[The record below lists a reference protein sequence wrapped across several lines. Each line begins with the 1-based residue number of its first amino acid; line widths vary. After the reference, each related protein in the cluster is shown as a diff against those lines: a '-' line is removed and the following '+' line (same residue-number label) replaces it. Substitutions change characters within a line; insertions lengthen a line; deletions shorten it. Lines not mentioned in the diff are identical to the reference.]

1 MKTLFINA
9 KIVSTDSIF
18 EGFVGIEDSK
28 IIYVDKT
35 KPTDKYDNII
45 DLKGKYL
52 SPGFID
58 IHVHGGNNF
67 DFMDADEASFNGIAD
82 FHSLHGTTSMVAT
95 SLSGAKEEI
104 LQFLD
109 NFNLYAPKVK
119 SLNYLG
125 VHLEGPYFSM
135 KYKGAQ
141 DPKYIRNPQPEEY
154 EEFVSKGN
162 LKRMS
167 IAPETEGAM
176 ELGDYL
182 KSNGIVASIGHSAAT
197 FDICEEAI
205 KHGYT
210 MLTHFYNA
218 LSTLVK
224 DKSYKTLGCIEA
236 GLYFDELTCE
246 IISDNRHV
254 PNDLFKMVYKIKSKD
269 KIILCSD
276 ALRAAGL
283 KNGEKTI
290 IGSKEKGNVVVIDD
304 DIAKLEDL
312 SAFAGSTASGDRLV
326 RTVYKGCDIPLQDA
340 VYMMTVT
347 PAKMVNVFDKKGSIE
362 VGKDADLIVFD
373 DDVNVSATYVMG
385 EKIY

>member
-1 MKTLFINA
+1 MKTLFKNA
-9 KIVSTDSIF
+9 KIVTKNSIV
-18 EGFVGIEDSK
+18 EGFVGIENDK
-28 IIYVDKT
+28 IIYAKKDE
-35 KPTDKYDNII
+35 PAEKYDKVI
-45 DLKGKYL
+45 DLEGKYIA
-52 SPGFID
+52 PGFID
-58 IHVHGGNNF
+58 IHVHGGNRF
-67 DFMDADEASFNGIAD
+67 DFMDADEASFKGIAD
-82 FHSLHGTTSMVAT
+82 YHSAHGTTSMVAT
-95 SLSGAKEEI
+95 SLSGSTEEI

-119 SLNYLG
+119 SINYLG

-141 DPKYIRNPQPEEY
+141 DPKYIRNPQKEEY
-154 EEFVSKGN
+154 EQFVAKGN

-182 KSNGIVASIGHSAAT
+182 KANGCVASIGHSAAT
-197 FDICEEAI
+197 FPICEEAT

-218 LSTLVK
+218 LSSLVK

-246 IISDNRHV
+246 IIADNRHV
-254 PNDLFKMVYKIKSKD
+254 PNDLFKMVYKIKGKD
-269 KIILCSD
+269 GIILCSD
-276 ALRAAGL
+276 ALGAAGVPE
-283 KNGEKTI
+283 GEHCI
-290 IGSKEKGNVVVIDD
+290 IGSKKNGNDVVIDD
-304 DIAKLEDL
+304 GIAKLADL
-312 SAFAGSTASGDRLV
+312 SAFAGSTASGDKLV
-326 RTVYKGCDIPLQDA
+326 RTVYKGCGIELYEA

-347 PAKMVNVFDKKGSIE
+347 PAKMIGVFDKKGSIAE
-362 VGKDADLIVFD
+362 GKDADLVIFD

-385 EKIY
+385 EKIH

>member
-1 MKTLFINA
+1 MINNGKFKNFKLGDKMKTLFINA
-9 KIVSTDSIF
+9 KIVSTNSIF
-18 EGFVGIEDSK
+18 EGFVGIENSK
-28 IIYVDKT
+28 IIYVNKT
-35 KPTDKYDNII
+35 KPTDSYDKII

-67 DFMDADEASFNGIAD
+67 DFMDADEASFKGIAD

-154 EEFVSKGN
+154 QEFVSKGN
-162 LKRMS
+162 LK
-167 IAPETEGAM
+167 
-176 ELGDYL
+176 
-182 KSNGIVASIGHSAAT
+182 GIVASIGHSAAT

-236 GLYFDELTCE
+236 GLYFNELTCE

-269 KIILCSD
+269 RIILCSD

-290 IGSKEKGNVVVIDD
+290 IGSKEKGNVVIIDD

-326 RTVYKGCDIPLQDA
+326 RTVYKGCNIPLQDA

-347 PAKMVNVFDKKGSIE
+347 PAKMINVFDKKGSIE
-362 VGKDADLIVFD
+362 VGKDADLIIFD
-373 DDVNVSATYVMG
+373 DDVNVSSTYVMG
-385 EKIY
+385 ENIY